1 MNKNEINPNAPVKK
15 KRMQIMALGGPDFF
29 SGINGG
35 SIVLNK

>member
-29 SGINGG
+29 QA
-35 SIVLNK
+35 